1 VKYISWISCIF
12 CFLCVAYMIVLMVY
26 AGSRVSYLWL
36 WPAAGILFAGMAVLG
51 IYSAQKQ
58 IVILQNSIKALFAII
73 LMFMV
78 FLLAMMFMLYIKG
91 EQRVKEE
98 PKYMIVLGAQVKG
111 RKVSKALRA
120 RLDRVAEYAQEYPDI
135 KIIVSGGQGK
145 GEDISEA
152 EAMFRYLTEQK
163 KIDAHRIEQEA
174 QSKNTEQNIQ
184 YSWKLVK
191 QKKAGILIV
200 SNRFHVYRA
209 ISIAKKKGIQ
219 HVYGIGA
226 DTDSIMCIHYYLREV
241 LAVIKYKL
249 SGVI

>member
-1 VKYISWISCIF
+1 
-12 CFLCVAYMIVLMVY
+12 MIVLMVY
-26 AGSRVSYLWL
+26 AGSRVSYLWF
-36 WPAAGILFAGMAVLG
+36 WPAASILFAGMAVLG

-91 EQRVKEE
+91 EQRVKEK

-111 RKVSKALRA
+111 TKVSKALRA
-120 RLDRVAEYAQEYPDI
+120 RLDRAAEYAKEYPDI

-209 ISIAKKKGIQ
+209 ILIAKKKGIQ

>member
-1 VKYISWISCIF
+1 
-12 CFLCVAYMIVLMVY
+12 MIVLMVY

-163 KIDAHRIEQEA
+163 K
-174 QSKNTEQNIQ
+174 
-184 YSWKLVK
+184 
-191 QKKAGILIV
+191 AGILIV